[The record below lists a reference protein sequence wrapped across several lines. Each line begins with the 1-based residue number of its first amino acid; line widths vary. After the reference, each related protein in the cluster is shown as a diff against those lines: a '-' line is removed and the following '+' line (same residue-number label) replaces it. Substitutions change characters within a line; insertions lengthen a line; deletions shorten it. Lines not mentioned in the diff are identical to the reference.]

1 MLLSAYTLRVIA
13 NLKRFMTKGARLQAF
28 WDDFTDAEKAE
39 IESRYKEMRATY
51 LTLQE
56 LRKVHDLT
64 QEALAAKLN
73 IKQENVSRIEKR
85 SDLLLSTLRGYVEAM
100 GGELQLVVQFPDSP
114 PVTLN
119 GFNTLD
125 AQTPHDL

>member
-1 MLLSAYTLRVIA
+1 
-13 NLKRFMTKGARLQAF
+13 MTKGARLQAF
-28 WDDFTDAEKAE
+28 WDDFTDTEKAD
-39 IESRYKEMRATY
+39 IESHYKNMRATY

-56 LRKVHDLT
+56 LRKAHDLT

-100 GGELQLVVQFPDSP
+100 GGELELIVQFPDSP
-114 PVTLN
+114 PI
-119 GFNTLD
+119 TLD
-125 AQTPHDL
+125 GFSDLRAQIDP

>member
-1 MLLSAYTLRVIA
+1 
-13 NLKRFMTKGARLQAF
+13 MTKGVRLQAF
-28 WDDFTDAEKAE
+28 WDDFTDAEKTE

-56 LRKVHDLT
+56 LRKAHDLT
-64 QEALAAKLN
+64 QEALATKLN

-100 GGELQLVVQFPDSP
+100 GGELQLVVQFPDGP
-114 PVTLN
+114 PVTLD
-119 GFNTLD
+119 GFSTLN
-125 AQTPHDL
+125 AQTPHEL